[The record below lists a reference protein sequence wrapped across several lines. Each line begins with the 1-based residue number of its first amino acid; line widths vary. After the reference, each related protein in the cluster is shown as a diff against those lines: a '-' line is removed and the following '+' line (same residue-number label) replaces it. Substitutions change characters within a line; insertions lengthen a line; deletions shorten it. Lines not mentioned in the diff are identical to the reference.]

1 MNKHWVMGLA
11 ALIALAACSRST
23 QLAVRAAS
31 EGAEGEVT
39 GHAQLII
46 RALPYDRDAIFS
58 ALAARATE
66 PEPQPPEDLIA
77 LRDSVSAARQRWTEA
92 EASWNAMRSELQ
104 SLTDRMRDMDRASR
118 EYADLYRRFDEL
130 DPQVSRL
137 ERLQTR
143 YFDEFTGLQGT
154 YRARAD
160 SFNAVLQA
168 WEERAFEDY
177 GEVTDSLVEVL
188 GEALED
194 TTDGSGWAFFA
205 LPRGDWWIH
214 TRTVLVFEELY
225 WNVPYESGGGVDTL
239 VIDESNAEVRP
250 IY

>member
-1 MNKHWVMGLA
+1 MNKHWVLGLVTLV
-11 ALIALAACSRST
+11 ALSACSRST

-39 GHAQLII
+39 GRPDMII
-46 RALPYDRDAIFS
+46 RALPYDRDSLFES
-58 ALAARATE
+58 LAGEATE
-66 PEPQPPEDLIA
+66 PEPQPPADLIE

-92 EASWNAMRSELQ
+92 EATWNDMRSQLQ
-104 SLTDRMRDMDRASR
+104 SLSERMRDMDRSST
-118 EYADLYRRFDEL
+118 EYARLFQRFDRL
-130 DPQVSRL
+130 DSQVGRL
-137 ERLQTR
+137 ERIKTT
-143 YFDEFTGLQGT
+143 YFDEFTELQGS

-168 WEERAFEDY
+168 WEERAFADY
-177 GEVTDSLVEVL
+177 GEVADSLVDLL
-188 GEALED
+188 GEILED
-194 TTDGSGWAFFA
+194 TTDDSGWAFFRV
-205 LPRGDWWIH
+205 PRGTWWIH

-225 WNVPYESGGGVDTL
+225 WNEQYESAGGADTL